1 MTEAAA
7 TGPLISARTGLLLPP
22 LPREHLLPPPLLI
35 GAGRHCLE
43 EQGRNTSGKEQG
55 RPPTCSSGKEKGR
68 PSMAQHAGR
77 KGRAAI
83 RRPTAAATTER
94 VCLYPTRR
102 RRTHATVGLYPT
114 LEKMEKNRWNS
125 IPERR
130 RRRRSLFSM
139 AMARRSGRAGR
150 SPREKKTREG
160 GGSGVR
166 KAAYFYAQG
175 RSIWQLLEDGELGW
189 ETIGDYFFLFSP
201 KDQRWGREIKN
212 YWRCS

>member
-1 MTEAAA
+1 MTQAAA
-7 TGPLISARTGLLLPP
+7 AGPLISARTGLLLPP

-83 RRPTAAATTER
+83 RRPTAAAATTER
-94 VCLYPTRR
+94 VCLYPTQR

-114 LEKMEKNRWNS
+114 LEKMEKTDGILYLNGGGAACSQRRW
-125 IPERR
+125 RW
-130 RRRRSLFSM
+130 
-139 AMARRSGRAGR
+139 
-150 SPREKKTREG
+150 REG
-160 GGSGVR
+160 LAAREEARAR
-166 KAAYFYAQG
+166 KKRARDEDREFG
-175 RSIWQLLEDGELGW
+175 RLRIF
-189 ETIGDYFFLFSP
+189 THKGDQF
-201 KDQRWGREIKN
+201 GN
-212 YWRCS
+212 C

>member
-1 MTEAAA
+1 MTQAAA
-7 TGPLISARTGLLLPP
+7 AGPLISARTGLLLPP

-83 RRPTAAATTER
+83 RRPTAAAATIER

-114 LEKMEKNRWNS
+114 PEKMENGWNS

-130 RRRRSLFSM
+130 RRRRRSLFSTAM

-189 ETIGDYFFLFSP
+189 ETIGDYFFDFSQKI
-201 KDQRWGREIKN
+201 KDGEEK
-212 YWRCS
+212 